1 MAGAMTAWIAELW
14 DRHSASVSD
23 RQSPSAGERRS
34 PPSRARRSL
43 DRWLACLSPLTVA
56 CAVLAVSP
64 DFDNFFH
71 THRTYS
77 HSLGAVAIV
86 WALSALIGWRLRVP
100 VVKIATI
107 CAAAYGSH
115 LLLDWLGRDDSAA
128 GGIMALWPMTTHG
141 YRSGLNL
148 FLELRPYPRFPVP
161 ALLVANAKAIAREL
175 LILALPFAWA
185 LKLRLDRYRIAEPE
199 VLVRAVNTRK
209 SPGRSS
215 ARVVPPPPA
224 AAAVGTAGTSDR
236 RARRAT
242 PRGSPNTRRG
252 R

>member
-1 MAGAMTAWIAELW
+1 MAGAVTAWIAELC
-14 DRHSASVSD
+14 DRHSLSVSD
-23 RQSPSAGERRS
+23 RHSPSVGDRLS
-34 PPSRARRSL
+34 PPSWDRRSL
-43 DRWLACLSPLTVA
+43 DRWLACLSPLTVT

-86 WALSALIGWRLRVP
+86 WALAALIGWRLRVP
-100 VVKIATI
+100 VVKVATV

-128 GGIMALWPMTTHG
+128 GGIMALWPITTHG

-148 FLELRPYPRFPVP
+148 FLELRPHARFPVP
-161 ALLVANAKAIAREL
+161 ALLLANARAIAREL
-175 LILALPFAWA
+175 SILALPFACV
-185 LKLRLDRYRIAEPE
+185 LKLRLDRCRRAETE
-199 VLVRAVNTRK
+199 VPVRAVNTRK

-215 ARVVPPPPA
+215 ARVVPRPRD